1 MEQEPLLV
9 LLKGDFM
16 GNTISIIVPVY
27 KTENYLQDC
36 VNSIMNQDY
45 LDFELILVDDGS
57 PDQSGKICDELAAG
71 ESKIKVIHKKNGG
84 LSSARNAGLVVAT
97 GEYVCFIDS
106 DDYVEK
112 DYLSTLYNLV
122 FKYKTEFA
130 KVEYVEVYSRNY
142 SDTSIDAEK
151 EIVYTGDDVE
161 RAYLD
166 LKVDS
171 VCVFLYSRQLIR
183 ETRFLEGK
191 TSEDIPFNFEIFQKA
206 RSLAYKPVKKY
217 YYYHNSESIS
227 NGSFDKNML
236 NYLTFR
242 RNIYEHYLQ
251 KGNAYLIRK
260 SEVLYARAAM
270 GLMAR
275 MALYGISKNM
285 NERKFRIFLKKE
297 FDAHCKAFY
306 SDKDVPRSRKGLA
319 VLVFKFY
326 PVAKMLRRFVK

>member
-1 MEQEPLLV
+1 ME
-9 LLKGDFM
+9 
-16 GNTISIIVPVY
+16 NTISVIVPVY
-27 KTENYLQDC
+27 KTEDYLQDC

-57 PDQSGKICDELAAG
+57 PDQSGKICDELATR
-71 ESKIKVIHKKNGG
+71 ENKIKVIHKKNGG

-97 GEYVCFIDS
+97 GKYICFIDS
-106 DDYVEK
+106 DDYVAE
-112 DYLSTLYNLV
+112 DYLSTLYNLIL
-122 FKYKTEFA
+122 KYKAELA

-142 SDTSIDAEK
+142 SDTSIEVK
-151 EIVYTGDDVE
+151 EEMIYIGDDVE

-183 ETRFLEGK
+183 DTRFLEGK

-217 YYYHNSESIS
+217 YYYHNPESIS
-227 NGSFDKNML
+227 NGSFDKCML
-236 NYLTFR
+236 NYLVFR
-242 RNIYEHYLQ
+242 KNIYEHYKQ
-251 KGNAYLIRK
+251 KSNIYLTNK
-260 SEVLYARAAM
+260 SEALYARAAM

-285 NERKFRIFLKKE
+285 DERKYRMFLKKE
-297 FDAHCKAFY
+297 FDAHSKAFY
-306 SDKDVPRSRKGLA
+306 SDKDVPKSRKGLA

-326 PVAKMLRRFVK
+326 PVAKVLRRFVK